1 MKAYNT
7 YIVTKK
13 FTGHAICGD
22 IVLQAGTQLTTSQGY
37 ILCPQGPVCA
47 ITSQNAYDYF
57 SQNDDGRGIER
68 GKLIHDILHRIHKL
82 SKQKKRSDIIWSKI
96 WEDAICLKYKRVEHA
111 DHWLWNYDF
120 YNAPIEDLKYIR
132 NLIMKG

>member
-13 FTGHAICGD
+13 FTGHAICGG

-57 SQNDDGRGIER
+57 S
-68 GKLIHDILHRIHKL
+68 
-82 SKQKKRSDIIWSKI
+82 
-96 WEDAICLKYKRVEHA
+96 
-111 DHWLWNYDF
+111 
-120 YNAPIEDLKYIR
+120 
-132 NLIMKG
+132 